1 MISQLRKNIKNAMHT
16 LPLYIRV
23 LIALGLLVPA
33 FAYAQSGSAGAG
45 INATVEARPATVQA
59 QTSVTAQAT
68 TSSPQNSA
76 VTARAK
82 TKASQE
88 IDRRIKT
95 LQELSARVDAMK
107 KVTTD
112 FKQNLKNNTNVQVQ
126 SLQQLKAK
134 IQAEANAEVLKTD
147 VQSIT
152 RDYRIYAL
160 TVPMTRIA
168 AAADREATI
177 INMLLGVGLKLQA
190 RLEAAQTAGADIT
203 ALATALNDMGAKLQ
217 SAQARAQA
225 AVNAV
230 GPLAPDGGDKAK
242 MDANA
247 KALKTAQGE
256 IKAAH
261 QDIVAAR
268 KSMQTVLSGLN
279 SLSVGAS
286 ASTSVR
292 SQ

>member
-1 MISQLRKNIKNAMHT
+1 MNI
-16 LPLYIRV
+16 LPLHIR
-23 LIALGLLVPA
+23 IAIVLGLLMPTFA
-33 FAYAQSGSAGAG
+33 FAQSGGAGAE
-45 INATVEARPATVQA
+45 INTNATVQTGGGAQA
-59 QTSVTAQAT
+59 QAGTSLRATTTAQGGAI
-68 TSSPQNSA
+68 
-76 VTARAK
+76 ARAK
-82 TKASQE
+82 AKASQE

-95 LQELSARVDAMK
+95 LQDLSARVDTMK
-107 KVTTD
+107 KVTME

-126 SLQQLKAK
+126 SLERLKVK
-134 IQAEANAEVLKTD
+134 IQGEANAEVLKTD

-190 RLEAAQTAGADIT
+190 RLEAAQAAGADIT

-217 SAQARAQA
+217 SAQTRAQN

-230 GPLAPDGGDKAK
+230 GPLTPDGGDKAK

-247 KALKTAQGE
+247 KALKTAQLE

-261 QDIVAAR
+261 QDIIAAR
-268 KSMQTVLSGLN
+268 KSMQIVIG
-279 SLSVGAS
+279 GI
-286 ASTSVR
+286 
-292 SQ
+292 